1 MAQQA
6 TSPTSGKWVGRS
18 IRRSEDRRLLTG
30 KGQFLDDMKL
40 PGMHHAAVLRSPY
53 AHALIK
59 SVDPSEALKMPG
71 VRGVLTGE
79 DVARMS
85 NPFPQAV
92 DEPIEYYCI
101 AVDRARYVG
110 EGVAVVVAED
120 RYLAEDALQA
130 IRVEYEPL
138 PAVVDAE
145 KALEKGAP
153 LLHPKLGTNIIN
165 HRDLRYGDPDSAF
178 ARADVVVSEK
188 FFFPKYS
195 STPMETF
202 AVIAQYEPAEDIIT
216 IWSNFQ
222 GPFTMHPVSVA
233 ALRIPENRLRFIVP
247 PDIGGAFGIKSSM
260 FPQMVMTALAAK
272 KTGVPVKYVEDRME
286 HLMSSSSGTDRV
298 TTIEVAAK
306 KDGTILAIRKKV
318 IDNVGAYLRSPEPAC
333 MYRSTGNQLGAYK
346 IKHLAWDAYVV
357 MTNKCPTGP
366 NRGYGCQ
373 QLYFET
379 ERIVDL
385 LAEKLGMD
393 PAEIRRKNLIPKEWF
408 PYTTPTGGIYDAG
421 DYIACL
427 DMALEKAEYG
437 RLREEQARARK
448 EGRLFGIGLATV
460 VDPSVTNIGYIT
472 VAYTPEDRMS
482 DKFNPKSGSGET
494 ALVKMDPLGQVS
506 VIINTVPEGQGHETV
521 VQQIVAD
528 ELTISPEDV
537 RVVSGIDTFTRF
549 WSITTGTY
557 SSRFA
562 SVGASAVAMAAR
574 KVKEKLLK
582 IASHKME
589 VDVGDLELV
598 NGAVQVR
605 GAPQRKI
612 PIRRL
617 AGLAHWNQGDLP
629 EGMEPGIHASYT
641 YNFPCSAPPDQE
653 DRVDSSA
660 TYSFIADLGCVEI
673 DPETGQVRIRKYV
686 TVHDCGKVIHP
697 KIVEGQIYGSFAHGL
712 GGAFYEEMA
721 YAEDGQYLAG
731 SFADYLCP
739 SAVEVPEL
747 VIGHVETP
755 SPLTVMGSKGCGESC
770 AMSVP
775 ACLANAVADALKP
788 LGVTVN
794 RLPLR
799 PYEIWQLIQD
809 AKSRSPA
816 KKDEASAV
824 RVRER

>member
-1 MAQQA
+1 MER
-6 TSPTSGKWVGRS
+6 WVGRS
-18 IRRSEDRRLLTG
+18 IRRVEDKRLLTG
-30 KGQFLDDMKL
+30 KGQFVDDIKL
-40 PGMHHAAVLRSPY
+40 SGMHHAAVLRSPY
-53 AHALIK
+53 PHAIIK
-59 SVDPSEALKMPG
+59 SVDTSEALKMPG

-85 NPFPQAV
+85 SPFLQAV
-92 DEPIEYYCI
+92 EGPLEYYCI
-101 AVDRARYVG
+101 AVERARYKG

-120 RYLAEDALQA
+120 RYLAEDALPA
-130 IRVEYEPL
+130 IRVDYETL
-138 PAVVDAE
+138 PAVVDVEEAMQE
-145 KALEKGAP
+145 GAP
-153 LLHPKLGTNIIN
+153 ILHPKVGTNIIN
-165 HRDLRYGDPDSAF
+165 HRDLRYGDPDAAF
-178 ARADVVVSEK
+178 AKADVIVGAK

-202 AVIAQYEPAEDIIT
+202 AVIAEYEPIEDIIT

-233 ALRIPENRLRFIVP
+233 ALGITENRLRFIVP

-272 KTGVPVKYVEDRME
+272 KTGVPVKYLEDRAE

-298 TTIEVAAK
+298 TYIEVAAK
-306 KDGTILAIRKKV
+306 KDGTILGIRKKV
-318 IDNVGAYLRSPEPAC
+318 MDNVGAYLRSPEPAC
-333 MYRSTGNQLGAYK
+333 MYRSTGNQLGAYTTK
-346 IKHLAWDAYVV
+346 NLAWDAYVV

-373 QLYFET
+373 QLYFEM
-379 ERIVDL
+379 ERVVDL
-385 LAEKLGMD
+385 LADRLKMD
-393 PAEIRRKNLIPKEWF
+393 PAEIRRKNLIPKDQI

-421 DYIACL
+421 DYLACL
-427 DMALEKAEYG
+427 DMALEKADYQK
-437 RLREEQARARK
+437 LRQEQEKARR

-460 VDPSVTNIGYIT
+460 VDPSVTNIAYIT
-472 VAYTPEDRMS
+472 VAYTPETRAS
-482 DKFNPKSGSGET
+482 EAFNPKSGSGET
-494 ALVKMDPLGQVS
+494 AVVKMDPLGQVS

-521 VQQIVAD
+521 VKQIVAD
-528 ELTISPEDV
+528 ELTISPDDV
-537 RVVSGIDTFTRF
+537 RVVSGMDTFTRF

-582 IASHKME
+582 IAAHKLE
-589 VDVGDLELV
+589 AKIDDLELV
-598 NGAVQVR
+598 SGVVQVK
-605 GAPQRKI
+605 GAPERRI

-641 YNFPCSAPPDQE
+641 YNFPSSVPPDQE

-660 TYSFIADLGCVEI
+660 TYSFIADLACVEI
-673 DPETGQVRIRKYV
+673 DPETGQVEIKKYV
-686 TVHDCGKVIHP
+686 TVHDCGNVINP
-697 KIVEGQIYGSFAHGL
+697 KIVEGQIYGSFVHGL

-721 YAEDGQYLAG
+721 YDENGQYLTA
-731 SFADYLCP
+731 SFADYMCP
-739 SAVEVPEL
+739 TAVEVPD
-747 VIGHVETP
+747 VTVGHVETP

-770 AMSVP
+770 TMSVP
-775 ACLANAVADALKP
+775 VCLANAVADALKP
-788 LGVTVN
+788 LGATVT

-799 PYEIWQLIQD
+799 PNEIWQLIQD
-809 AKSRSPA
+809 AKASN
-816 KKDEASAV
+816 ASAG
-824 RVRER
+824 RGTTR

>member
-1 MAQQA
+1 MPDTAGSS
-6 TSPTSGKWVGRS
+6 TTKKWVGRS
-18 IRRSEDRRLLTG
+18 IRRTEDRRLLTG

-53 AHALIK
+53 PHAIIK
-59 SVDPSEALKMPG
+59 SVDVSAALKMAG

-85 NPFPQAV
+85 SPFPQAV
-92 DEPIEYYCI
+92 EEPLDYYCI
-101 AVDRARYVG
+101 AVDRARFVG

-130 IRVEYEPL
+130 IQVEYEPL
-138 PAVVDAE
+138 PAVVDVE
-145 KALEKGAP
+145 KAVEEGAP
-153 LLHPKLGTNIIN
+153 ILHPNLGTNVIN
-165 HRDLRYGDPDSAF
+165 HRELHYGDPDTAF
-178 ARADVVVSEK
+178 AQADVIVGEK

-195 STPMETF
+195 STPLETF
-202 AVIAQYEPAEDIIT
+202 AVIAQYEPMEDIIT

-233 ALRIPENRLRFIVP
+233 ALRTVENRLRFIVP

-272 KTGVPVKYVEDRME
+272 KTGVSVKFVEDRME
-286 HLMSSSSGTDRV
+286 HLMSASSGTDRV
-298 TTIEVAAK
+298 TYIEAAAK
-306 KDGTILAIRKKV
+306 NDGTITGIRKKV
-318 IDNVGAYLRSPEPAC
+318 LDNVGGYLRSPEPAC
-333 MYRSTGNQLGAYK
+333 MYRSTGNQLGAYATK
-346 IKHLAWDAYVV
+346 NLTWDAYVV

-385 LAEKLGMD
+385 LADRLKMD
-393 PAEIRRKNLIPKEWF
+393 PADIRRKNLIPKEEF
-408 PYTTPTGGIYDAG
+408 PYTNPTGGIYDAG
-421 DYIACL
+421 DYLACL
-427 DMALEKAEYG
+427 DMALEKADYKK
-437 RLREEQARARK
+437 LRQEQERARK
-448 EGRLFGIGLATV
+448 QGRLFGIGLATV

-472 VAYTPEDRMS
+472 VAYTPEFRAS
-482 DKFNPKSGSGET
+482 KKFNPKSGSGET
-494 ALVKMDPLGQVS
+494 AIVKMDPLGHVS
-506 VIINTVPEGQGHETV
+506 VIINTVPEGQGHETIV
-521 VQQIVAD
+521 TQIVAD
-528 ELTISPEDV
+528 ELSISPDDV

-574 KVKEKLLK
+574 RVREKLFQ
-582 IASHKME
+582 IAAHKLE
-589 VDVGDLELV
+589 ANIHDLELV
-598 NGAVQVR
+598 NGAVQVKE
-605 GAPQRKI
+605 APERRI

-641 YNFPCSAPPDQE
+641 FNFPSSVPPDQE

-660 TYSFIADLGCVEI
+660 TYSFIADLACVEI
-673 DPETGQVRIRKYV
+673 DAETGQVEIKKYV
-686 TVHDCGKVIHP
+686 TVHDCGSVINP
-697 KIVEGQIYGSFAHGL
+697 KIVEGQIYGSFVHGL
-712 GGAFYEEMA
+712 GGALYEEMA
-721 YAEDGQYLAG
+721 YDENGQYLTA
-731 SFADYLCP
+731 SFADYMCP
-739 SAVEVPEL
+739 TAVEVPEL
-747 VIGHVETP
+747 IVGHVETP

-770 AMSVP
+770 TMSVP

-788 LGVTVN
+788 LGVTVT

-799 PYEIWQLIQD
+799 PNEIWQLIQD
-809 AKSRSPA
+809 AKASN
-816 KKDEASAV
+816 ASAGKETT
-824 RVRER
+824 R

>member
-1 MAQQA
+1 MADRA
-6 TSPTSGKWVGRS
+6 TALTGKKWVGRS
-18 IRRSEDRRLLTG
+18 IRRTEDKRLLTG

-53 AHALIK
+53 AHAVIK

-79 DVARMS
+79 DVGRMS

-92 DEPIEYYCI
+92 DEPIDYYCI

-110 EGVAVVVAED
+110 EGVAVVIAED

-145 KALEKGAP
+145 KAVEKDAP
-153 LLHPKLGTNIIN
+153 ILHSKLGTNIIN
-165 HRDLRYGDPDSAF
+165 HRDLRYGDPDAAF
-178 ARADVVVSEK
+178 AQADVTVSAK

-202 AVIAQYEPAEDIIT
+202 AVIAQYEPVEDIIT

-233 ALRIPENRLRFIVP
+233 ALRIAENRLRFIVP

-272 KTGVPVKYVEDRME
+272 KAGVPVKYIEDRME

-298 TTIEVAAK
+298 TEIEVAAK
-306 KDGTILAIRKKV
+306 KDGTILGIRKKV
-318 IDNVGAYLRSPEPAC
+318 LDNVGAYLRSPEPAC
-333 MYRSTGNQLGAYK
+333 MYRSTGNQLGAYRTK
-346 IKHLAWDAYVV
+346 NLAWDAYVV

-379 ERIVDL
+379 ERIVDM
-385 LAEKLGMD
+385 LAEKLMMD
-393 PAEIRRKNLIPKEWF
+393 PAEIRRKNLIPKEEF
-408 PYTTPTGGIYDAG
+408 PYTTPTGGFYDAG
-421 DYIACL
+421 DYPACL
-427 DMALEKAEYG
+427 DLALEKAEY
-437 RLREEQARARK
+437 RQLRQEQAKARK

-472 VAYTPEDRMS
+472 VAYTPDYRASE
-482 DKFNPKSGSGET
+482 KFNPKSGSGET
-494 ALVKMDPLGQVS
+494 AVVKMDPLGQVS

-528 ELTISPEDV
+528 ELSISPDDV

-562 SVGASAVAMAAR
+562 SVGTSAVAMAAR
-574 KVKEKLLK
+574 RVKEKLFK
-582 IASHKME
+582 IASHRLE
-589 VDVGDLELV
+589 VDVDDLELE
-598 NGAVQVR
+598 NGAVRVK
-605 GAPQRKI
+605 GAPDRKI
-612 PIRRL
+612 TIRRL

-629 EGMEPGIHASYT
+629 QGMEPTIYASYT
-641 YNFPCSAPPDQE
+641 YNFPVSKPPDE
-653 DRVDSSA
+653 ADRVDSSA
-660 TYSFIADLGCVEI
+660 TYSFIADLACVEI
-673 DPETGQVRIRKYV
+673 DPETGQVEIKKYI
-686 TVHDCGKVIHP
+686 TVHDCGTVIHP
-697 KIVEGQIYGSFAHGL
+697 KIVEGQIYGSFTHGL

-721 YAEDGQYLAG
+721 YDQDGQYLAG
-731 SFADYLCP
+731 SFADYTCP
-739 SAVEVPEL
+739 SAIEVPEL
-747 VIGHVETP
+747 DIGHIETP

-770 AMSVP
+770 TMSVP
-775 ACLANAVADALKP
+775 ACLANAVADALAP
-788 LGVTVN
+788 LGVSVN
-794 RLPLR
+794 RLPLK
-799 PYEIWQLIQD
+799 PHDIWQLIQD
-809 AKSRSPA
+809 AKSASPT
-816 KKDEASAV
+816 KSA
-824 RVRER
+824 RGRK